1 MYESYESYVLEEES
15 VFSEPLAGFPR
26 MSNGNRGYCNI
37 DTLHTRV

>member
-15 VFSEPLAGFPR
+15 VFSEPLVGFPW